1 MTGFLDRPW
10 KTAAVLGSSA
20 GLVAAGLMMYVA
32 WQHNAQG
39 EIHEESGVHWLY
51 WLGIGLS
58 WLIVVG
64 VPMALGAVGV
74 LSVVRRVHGGSPN

>member
-1 MTGFLDRPW
+1 MTRILYRPW

-39 EIHEESGVHWLY
+39 EVHEESGVHWLY
-51 WLGIGLS
+51 WLGIGVS
-58 WLIVVG
+58 WLVV
-64 VPMALGAVGV
+64 VSLPIALGTGVG
-74 LSVVRRVHGGSPN
+74 LSVIRRIHG